1 MSDSLDTKM
10 MLAADNH
17 SKITGFYYGVYFTGI
32 AESSRQNT
40 CNYREM
46 LTVELDKP
54 IMKPGNYMD
63 GGCIILWAS
72 MIEQGYYS
80 IKTIDGNKI

>member
-1 MSDSLDTKM
+1 MEQTIDSKM
-10 MLAADNH
+10 MIAADNH
-17 SKITGFYYGVYFTGI
+17 SKITGTYYGKKFSGI

-46 LTVELDKP
+46 LTIKLDKA

-63 GGCIILWAS
+63 DGNIILWAS
-72 MIEQGYYS
+72 MIEAGYY
-80 IKTIDGNKI
+80 TIDSIE